1 MIKPLNFIPPS
12 SELQSLRI
20 VWIDIKTRITDRR
33 KLIDAPFAVPKAKR
47 RNRAAF
53 VRQEETCTPFLPLFR
68 RYYRRIS
75 KIRPFRRFSHSLL
88 HFGQQAADEISDRHK
103 SRLSM
108 THPRE
113 NGRNPLFGR
122 WKQSEYSSWNETL
135 AIPS

>member
-1 MIKPLNFIPPS
+1 M
-12 SELQSLRI
+12 
-20 VWIDIKTRITDRR
+20 
-33 KLIDAPFAVPKAKR
+33 IDAPFAVPKAKR

-53 VRQEETCTPFLPLFR
+53 ARQEETCTPFLPLFR

-135 AIPS
+135 AIPSQRQSCGRNLISKTFCKLLHRYCEVLIARRSEM